1 MWQKYMGSFEHIM
14 NFKTL
19 KAQFELQFLIAK
31 ESRYGHSPEGTQNW
45 SLGLEKSK
53 LPSYGMIH

>member
-1 MWQKYMGSFEHIM
+1 MGSFEHIM

-31 ESRYGHSPEGTQNW
+31 ESRYGHSPEGTQNR
-45 SLGLEKSK
+45 SFGLEKSK
-53 LPSYGMIH
+53 LPSYGTIH